1 MIAAIILTLNEAD
14 DLPKCLDSLDWTDQN
29 FVLDSGSTDDT
40 CEIASSMG
48 ATVYKNKF
56 KGFGQQRCWA
66 IDNIPVKSDWIL
78 FIDADEVCT
87 PKFASAV
94 LDAIQN
100 SKNDTAGFYCC
111 WKLMLYGKWLKLSDS
126 FPRWQ
131 FRILKKGKA
140 RYRDAGHA
148 MKESDVL
155 GELDYINE
163 PYLHYAFSKGWTFW
177 FNRHNR
183 YSSLEAKEDRITLKG
198 RDTFKLAVKTL
209 ASNAQEVLEQ
219 AKLQASDVKWLI
231 PHQANLRIIEAA
243 AKRMDFPMDKVLVN
257 IEKFANTSAATI
269 PTALDEAIRDGRVQR
284 GDILLF
290 NAFGAGVTS
299 GANLIRF

>member
-1 MIAAIILTLNEAD
+1 LIAAIILTLNEAD

-48 ATVYKNKF
+48 AIVYKNKF

-94 LDAIQN
+94 LDAIRN
-100 SKNDTAGFYCC
+100 SKDDTAGFYCC
-111 WKLMLYGKWLKLSDS
+111 WKLMLYGKWLKFSDS

-148 MKESDVL
+148 MKESDVQGKL
-155 GELDYINE
+155 EYIKE

-177 FNRHNR
+177 FNRHNK
-183 YSSLEAKEDRITLKG
+183 YSILEAEERLQTNFKPQDMLSKDQSIRKEAIKQYMSKIPGWPILRFIHSFFFKG
-198 RDTFKLAVKTL
+198 GI
-209 ASNAQEVLEQ
+209 LEG
-219 AKLQASDVKWLI
+219 I
-231 PHQANLRIIEAA
+231 PGL
-243 AKRMDFPMDKVLVN
+243 LYSVN
-257 IEKFANTSAATI
+257 ISIYEYMIQLKMLESK
-269 PTALDEAIRDGRVQR
+269 LVSKKKSR
-284 GDILLF
+284 
-290 NAFGAGVTS
+290 
-299 GANLIRF
+299 

>member
-48 ATVYKNKF
+48 AIVYKNKF

-94 LDAIQN
+94 LDAIRN
-100 SKNDTAGFYCC
+100 SKDDTAGFYCC
-111 WKLMLYGKWLKLSDS
+111 WKLMLYGKWLKFSDS

-148 MKESDVL
+148 MKESDVEGKL
-155 GELDYINE
+155 EYIKE

-177 FNRHNR
+177 FNRHNK
-183 YSSLEAKEDRITLKG
+183 YSTLEAKERLQTNFEPQDMLSKDQSIRKEAIKQYMSKIPGWPIL
-198 RDTFKLAVKTL
+198 RFIHSFFFKAGI
-209 ASNAQEVLEQ
+209 LEG
-219 AKLQASDVKWLI
+219 I
-231 PHQANLRIIEAA
+231 PGL
-243 AKRMDFPMDKVLVN
+243 LYSVN
-257 IEKFANTSAATI
+257 ISIYEYMIQLKMLELKLVSKKKS
-269 PTALDEAIRDGRVQR
+269 R
-284 GDILLF
+284 
-290 NAFGAGVTS
+290 
-299 GANLIRF
+299 

>member
-48 ATVYKNKF
+48 AIVYKNKF

-94 LDAIQN
+94 LDAIRN
-100 SKNDTAGFYCC
+100 SKDDTAGFYCC
-111 WKLMLYGKWLKLSDS
+111 WKLMLYGNWLKFSDS

-148 MKESDVL
+148 MKESDVEGKL
-155 GELDYINE
+155 EYIKE

-177 FNRHNR
+177 FNRHNK
-183 YSSLEAKEDRITLKG
+183 YSILEAEERLQTNFKPQDMLSKDQSIRKEAIKQYMSKIPGWPILRFIHSFFFKG
-198 RDTFKLAVKTL
+198 GI
-209 ASNAQEVLEQ
+209 LEG
-219 AKLQASDVKWLI
+219 LPGLLYS
-231 PHQANLRIIEAA
+231 
-243 AKRMDFPMDKVLVN
+243 VN
-257 IEKFANTSAATI
+257 ISIYEYMIQLKMLESKLVSQKK
-269 PTALDEAIRDGRVQR
+269 PR
-284 GDILLF
+284 
-290 NAFGAGVTS
+290 
-299 GANLIRF
+299 

>member
-1 MIAAIILTLNEAD
+1 MISAIILTLNEAE

-29 FVLDSGSTDDT
+29 FVLDSGSTDNT
-40 CEIASSMG
+40 CEIALRMG
-48 ATVYKNKF
+48 ATVHRNKF

-78 FIDADEVCT
+78 FIDADEVST

-100 SKNDTAGFYCC
+100 SNENTAGFYCC
-111 WKLMLYGKWLKLSDS
+111 WKLMLYGKWLKFSDS

-148 MKESDVL
+148 MKESEVQGNL
-155 GELDYINE
+155 QYLKE
-163 PYLHYAFSKGWTFW
+163 PYLHFAFSKGWTFW

-183 YSSLEAKEDRITLKG
+183 YSTLEAKERLQTNYKAKDMVS
-198 RDTFKLAVKTL
+198 RDQSVRKEAIKQFMSQLPGWPIFRFFH
-209 ASNAQEVLEQ
+209 SYFFRGGIFEG
-219 AKLQASDVKWLI
+219 I
-231 PHQANLRIIEAA
+231 PGL
-243 AKRMDFPMDKVLVN
+243 LYSVN
-257 IEKFANTSAATI
+257 ISMYEYMIQLKMLESKM
-269 PTALDEAIRDGRVQR
+269 ESKKKSR
-284 GDILLF
+284 
-290 NAFGAGVTS
+290 
-299 GANLIRF
+299 

>member
-48 ATVYKNKF
+48 AIVYKNKF

-66 IDNIPVKSDWIL
+66 IDNIPVKSNWIF

-94 LDAIQN
+94 LDAIRN
-100 SKNDTAGFYCC
+100 SKHDTAGFYCC
-111 WKLMLYGKWLKLSDS
+111 WKLMLYGKWLKFSDS

-148 MKESDVL
+148 MKESDVQGKL
-155 GELDYINE
+155 EYIKE

-177 FNRHNR
+177 FNRHNK
-183 YSSLEAKEDRITLKG
+183 YSTLEAKERLQTNFKPQDMLSKDQSIRKEAIKQYMSKLPGWPILRFIHSFFFKG
-198 RDTFKLAVKTL
+198 GI
-209 ASNAQEVLEQ
+209 LEG
-219 AKLQASDVKWLI
+219 I
-231 PHQANLRIIEAA
+231 PGL
-243 AKRMDFPMDKVLVN
+243 LYSVN
-257 IEKFANTSAATI
+257 ISIYEYMIQLKMLESK
-269 PTALDEAIRDGRVQR
+269 LVSKKKSR
-284 GDILLF
+284 
-290 NAFGAGVTS
+290 
-299 GANLIRF
+299 

>member
-48 ATVYKNKF
+48 AIVYKNKF

-94 LDAIQN
+94 LDAIRN
-100 SKNDTAGFYCC
+100 SKDDTAGFYCC
-111 WKLMLYGKWLKLSDS
+111 WKLMLYGNWLKFSDS

-148 MKESDVL
+148 MKESDVQGKL
-155 GELDYINE
+155 GYIKE

-177 FNRHNR
+177 FNRHNK
-183 YSSLEAKEDRITLKG
+183 YSTLEAKERLQTNFKPKDMLSKDQSIRKEAIKQYMSKIPGWPILRFIHSFLFKG
-198 RDTFKLAVKTL
+198 GI
-209 ASNAQEVLEQ
+209 LEG
-219 AKLQASDVKWLI
+219 I
-231 PHQANLRIIEAA
+231 PGL
-243 AKRMDFPMDKVLVN
+243 LYSVN
-257 IEKFANTSAATI
+257 ISIYEYMIQLKMLESK
-269 PTALDEAIRDGRVQR
+269 LVSKKKSR
-284 GDILLF
+284 
-290 NAFGAGVTS
+290 
-299 GANLIRF
+299 

>member
-40 CEIASSMG
+40 CEIATSMG
-48 ATVYKNKF
+48 AIVYKNEF

-94 LDAIQN
+94 LDAIRN
-100 SKNDTAGFYCC
+100 SKDDTAGFYCC
-111 WKLMLYGKWLKLSDS
+111 WKLMLYGKWLKFSDS

-148 MKESDVL
+148 MKESDVEGKL
-155 GELDYINE
+155 EYIKE
-163 PYLHYAFSKGWTFW
+163 PYLHYAFSKGWSFW
-177 FNRHNR
+177 FNRHNK
-183 YSSLEAKEDRITLKG
+183 YSTLEAKERLQTNFKPQDMLSKDQSIKKEAIKQYMSKLPGWPILRFTHSFFFKG
-198 RDTFKLAVKTL
+198 GI
-209 ASNAQEVLEQ
+209 LEG
-219 AKLQASDVKWLI
+219 LPGLLYS
-231 PHQANLRIIEAA
+231 
-243 AKRMDFPMDKVLVN
+243 VN
-257 IEKFANTSAATI
+257 ISIYEYMIQLK
-269 PTALDEAIRDGRVQR
+269 
-284 GDILLF
+284 ILE
-290 NAFGAGVTS
+290 S
-299 GANLIRF
+299 KLISKKNSR

>member
-1 MIAAIILTLNEAD
+1 MISAIILTLNEAE
-14 DLPKCLDSLDWTDQN
+14 DLPNCLEALDWTDQN
-29 FVLDSGSTDDT
+29 FVLDSGSTDET
-40 CEIASSMG
+40 CEIALRMG
-48 ATVYKNKF
+48 ADLYKNKF
-56 KGFGQQRCWA
+56 MGFGQQRCWA

-148 MKESDVL
+148 MKESDVQGKL
-155 GELDYINE
+155 GYIKE

-177 FNRHNR
+177 FNRHNK
-183 YSSLEAKEDRITLKG
+183 YSTLEAKERLQTNFKPQDMLSKDQSIRKEAIKQYMSKIPGWPILRFIHSFFFKG
-198 RDTFKLAVKTL
+198 GI
-209 ASNAQEVLEQ
+209 LEG
-219 AKLQASDVKWLI
+219 I
-231 PHQANLRIIEAA
+231 PGL
-243 AKRMDFPMDKVLVN
+243 LYSVN
-257 IEKFANTSAATI
+257 ISIYEYMIQLKMLESKLVS
-269 PTALDEAIRDGRVQR
+269 PKKPR
-284 GDILLF
+284 
-290 NAFGAGVTS
+290 
-299 GANLIRF
+299 

>member
-1 MIAAIILTLNEAD
+1 LISAIILTLNEAE
-14 DLPKCLDSLDWTDQN
+14 DLPNCLKALDWTDQN
-29 FVLDSGSTDDT
+29 FVLDSGSTDET
-40 CEIASSMG
+40 CEIALRMG
-48 ATVYKNKF
+48 ADLYKNKF
-56 KGFGQQRCWA
+56 MGFGQQRCWA

-148 MKESDVL
+148 MKESDVQGKL
-155 GELDYINE
+155 GYIKE

-177 FNRHNR
+177 FNRHNK
-183 YSSLEAKEDRITLKG
+183 YSTLEAKERLQTNFKPQDMLSKDQSIRKEAIKQYMSKIPGWPILRFIHSFFFKG
-198 RDTFKLAVKTL
+198 GI
-209 ASNAQEVLEQ
+209 LEG
-219 AKLQASDVKWLI
+219 I
-231 PHQANLRIIEAA
+231 PGL
-243 AKRMDFPMDKVLVN
+243 LYSVN
-257 IEKFANTSAATI
+257 ISIYEYMIQLKMLESKLVS
-269 PTALDEAIRDGRVQR
+269 PKKPR
-284 GDILLF
+284 
-290 NAFGAGVTS
+290 
-299 GANLIRF
+299 

>member
-14 DLPKCLDSLDWTDQN
+14 DLPKCLDSLDRTDQN

-48 ATVYKNKF
+48 AIVYKNKF

-94 LDAIQN
+94 LDAIRN
-100 SKNDTAGFYCC
+100 SKDDTAGFYCC
-111 WKLMLYGKWLKLSDS
+111 WKLMLYGKWLKFSDS

-148 MKESDVL
+148 MKESDVQGKL
-155 GELDYINE
+155 EYIKE

-177 FNRHNR
+177 FNRHNK
-183 YSSLEAKEDRITLKG
+183 YSILEAEERLQTNFKPQDMLSKDQSIRKEAIKQYMSKIPGWPILRFIHSFFFKG
-198 RDTFKLAVKTL
+198 GI
-209 ASNAQEVLEQ
+209 LEG
-219 AKLQASDVKWLI
+219 I
-231 PHQANLRIIEAA
+231 PGL
-243 AKRMDFPMDKVLVN
+243 LYSVN
-257 IEKFANTSAATI
+257 ISIYEYMIQLKMLESK
-269 PTALDEAIRDGRVQR
+269 LVSKKKSR
-284 GDILLF
+284 
-290 NAFGAGVTS
+290 
-299 GANLIRF
+299 

>member
-48 ATVYKNKF
+48 AIVYKNKF

-94 LDAIQN
+94 LDAIRN
-100 SKNDTAGFYCC
+100 SKDDTAGFYCC
-111 WKLMLYGKWLKLSDS
+111 WKLMLYGKWLKFSDS

-148 MKESDVL
+148 MKESDVQGKL
-155 GELDYINE
+155 GYIKE

-177 FNRHNR
+177 FNRHNK
-183 YSSLEAKEDRITLKG
+183 YSTLEAKERLQTNFKPQDMLSKDQSIRKEAMKQYMSKLPGWPILRFIHSFFFKG
-198 RDTFKLAVKTL
+198 GI
-209 ASNAQEVLEQ
+209 LEG
-219 AKLQASDVKWLI
+219 I
-231 PHQANLRIIEAA
+231 PGL
-243 AKRMDFPMDKVLVN
+243 LYSVN
-257 IEKFANTSAATI
+257 ISIYEYMIQLKMLESK
-269 PTALDEAIRDGRVQR
+269 LVSKKKSR
-284 GDILLF
+284 
-290 NAFGAGVTS
+290 
-299 GANLIRF
+299 

>member
-48 ATVYKNKF
+48 AIVYKNKF

-94 LDAIQN
+94 LDAIRN
-100 SKNDTAGFYCC
+100 SKDDTAGFYCC
-111 WKLMLYGKWLKLSDS
+111 WKLMLYGKWLKFSDS

-148 MKESDVL
+148 MKESDVQGKL
-155 GELDYINE
+155 EYIKE

-177 FNRHNR
+177 FNRHNK
-183 YSSLEAKEDRITLKG
+183 YSILEAEERLQTNFKPQDMLSKDQSIRKEAIKQYMSKIPGWPILRFIHSFFFKG
-198 RDTFKLAVKTL
+198 GI
-209 ASNAQEVLEQ
+209 LEG
-219 AKLQASDVKWLI
+219 I
-231 PHQANLRIIEAA
+231 PGL
-243 AKRMDFPMDKVLVN
+243 LYSVN
-257 IEKFANTSAATI
+257 ISIYEYMIQLKMLESK
-269 PTALDEAIRDGRVQR
+269 LVSKKKSR
-284 GDILLF
+284 
-290 NAFGAGVTS
+290 
-299 GANLIRF
+299 

>member
-48 ATVYKNKF
+48 AIVYKNKF

-94 LDAIQN
+94 LDAIRN
-100 SKNDTAGFYCC
+100 SKDDTAGFYCC
-111 WKLMLYGKWLKLSDS
+111 WKLMLYGNWLKFSDS

-148 MKESDVL
+148 MKESDVQGKL
-155 GELDYINE
+155 GYIKE

-177 FNRHNR
+177 FNRHNK
-183 YSSLEAKEDRITLKG
+183 YSTLEAKERLQTNFKPKDMLSKDQSIRKEAIKQYMSKIPGWPILRFIHSFFFKG
-198 RDTFKLAVKTL
+198 GI
-209 ASNAQEVLEQ
+209 LEG
-219 AKLQASDVKWLI
+219 I
-231 PHQANLRIIEAA
+231 PGL
-243 AKRMDFPMDKVLVN
+243 LYSVN
-257 IEKFANTSAATI
+257 ISIYEYMIQLKMLESK
-269 PTALDEAIRDGRVQR
+269 LVSKKKSR
-284 GDILLF
+284 
-290 NAFGAGVTS
+290 
-299 GANLIRF
+299 

>member
-1 MIAAIILTLNEAD
+1 LIAAIILTLNEAD
-14 DLPKCLDSLDWTDQN
+14 DLPKCLDSLDWTDQK

-48 ATVYKNKF
+48 AIVYKNEF

-66 IDNIPVKSDWIL
+66 IDNIPVKSNWIL

-94 LDAIQN
+94 LDAIRN
-100 SKNDTAGFYCC
+100 SKDDTAGFYCC
-111 WKLMLYGKWLKLSDS
+111 WKLMLYGKWLKFSDS

-148 MKESDVL
+148 MKESDVQGKL
-155 GELDYINE
+155 EYIKE

-177 FNRHNR
+177 FNRHNK
-183 YSSLEAKEDRITLKG
+183 YSTLEAKER
-198 RDTFKLAVKTL
+198 
-209 ASNAQEVLEQ
+209 
-219 AKLQASDVKWLI
+219 LQANFKPQDMLSKDQSIRKEAIKQYMPKI
-231 PHQANLRIIEAA
+231 PGWPILRFIHSFFFKGGIFEGI
-243 AKRMDFPMDKVLVN
+243 PGLLYSVN
-257 IEKFANTSAATI
+257 ISIYEYMIQLKMLESKLVS
-269 PTALDEAIRDGRVQR
+269 PKKPR
-284 GDILLF
+284 
-290 NAFGAGVTS
+290 
-299 GANLIRF
+299 

>member
-48 ATVYKNKF
+48 AIVYKNKF

-94 LDAIQN
+94 LDAIRN
-100 SKNDTAGFYCC
+100 SKDDTSGFYCC
-111 WKLMLYGKWLKLSDS
+111 WKLMLYGKWLKFSDS

-148 MKESDVL
+148 MKESDVQGKL
-155 GELDYINE
+155 GYIKE

-177 FNRHNR
+177 FNRHNK
-183 YSSLEAKEDRITLKG
+183 YSTLEAKERLQTNFKPQDMLSKDQSIRKEAIKQYMSKIPGWPILRFIHSFFFKG
-198 RDTFKLAVKTL
+198 GI
-209 ASNAQEVLEQ
+209 LEG
-219 AKLQASDVKWLI
+219 I
-231 PHQANLRIIEAA
+231 PGL
-243 AKRMDFPMDKVLVN
+243 LYSVN
-257 IEKFANTSAATI
+257 ISIYEYMIQLKMLESK
-269 PTALDEAIRDGRVQR
+269 LVSKKKSR
-284 GDILLF
+284 
-290 NAFGAGVTS
+290 
-299 GANLIRF
+299 

>member
-48 ATVYKNKF
+48 AIVYKNKF

-94 LDAIQN
+94 LDAIRN
-100 SKNDTAGFYCC
+100 SKDDTAGFYCC
-111 WKLMLYGKWLKLSDS
+111 WKLMLYGNWLKFSDS

-148 MKESDVL
+148 MKESDVQGKL
-155 GELDYINE
+155 GYIKE

-177 FNRHNR
+177 FNRHNK
-183 YSSLEAKEDRITLKG
+183 YSTLEAKERLQTNFEPQDMLSKDQSIRKEAIKQYMSKIPGWPILRFIHSFFFKG
-198 RDTFKLAVKTL
+198 GI
-209 ASNAQEVLEQ
+209 LEG
-219 AKLQASDVKWLI
+219 I
-231 PHQANLRIIEAA
+231 PGL
-243 AKRMDFPMDKVLVN
+243 LYSVN
-257 IEKFANTSAATI
+257 ISIYEYMIQLKMLESK
-269 PTALDEAIRDGRVQR
+269 LVSKKKSR
-284 GDILLF
+284 
-290 NAFGAGVTS
+290 
-299 GANLIRF
+299 

>member
-1 MIAAIILTLNEAD
+1 MISAIILTLNEAE
-14 DLPKCLDSLDWTDQN
+14 DLPKCLEALDWTDQN
-29 FVLDSGSTDDT
+29 FVLDSGSTDET
-40 CEIASSMG
+40 CEIALRMG
-48 ATVYKNKF
+48 ADLYKNKF
-56 KGFGQQRCWA
+56 MGFGQQRCWA

-100 SKNDTAGFYCC
+100 SKNDTVGFYCC
-111 WKLMLYGKWLKLSDS
+111 WKLMLYGKWLKFSDS

-183 YSSLEAKEDRITLKG
+183 YSSLEAKERLQTNYKIQDMVSRNQAIRKEAIKQFMSRLPGWPILRFFHSFILKG
-198 RDTFKLAVKTL
+198 GI
-209 ASNAQEVLEQ
+209 LEG
-219 AKLQASDVKWLI
+219 I
-231 PHQANLRIIEAA
+231 PGFLYS
-243 AKRMDFPMDKVLVN
+243 VN
-257 IEKFANTSAATI
+257 ISIYEYMIQLKMLESKIVSQKNS
-269 PTALDEAIRDGRVQR
+269 R
-284 GDILLF
+284 
-290 NAFGAGVTS
+290 
-299 GANLIRF
+299 

>member
-48 ATVYKNKF
+48 AIVYKNKF

-94 LDAIQN
+94 LDAIRN
-100 SKNDTAGFYCC
+100 SKDDTAGFYCC
-111 WKLMLYGKWLKLSDS
+111 WKLMLYGKWLKFSDS

-148 MKESDVL
+148 MKESDVQGKL
-155 GELDYINE
+155 EYIKE

-177 FNRHNR
+177 FNRHNK
-183 YSSLEAKEDRITLKG
+183 YSILEAEERLQTNFKPQDMLSKDQSIRKEAIKQYMSKIPGWPILRFIHSFFLKG
-198 RDTFKLAVKTL
+198 GI
-209 ASNAQEVLEQ
+209 LEG
-219 AKLQASDVKWLI
+219 I
-231 PHQANLRIIEAA
+231 PGL
-243 AKRMDFPMDKVLVN
+243 LYSVN
-257 IEKFANTSAATI
+257 ISIYEYMIQLK
-269 PTALDEAIRDGRVQR
+269 
-284 GDILLF
+284 ILESKL
-290 NAFGAGVTS
+290 VS
-299 GANLIRF
+299 KKKSR

>member
-48 ATVYKNKF
+48 AIVYKSEF

-66 IDNIPVKSDWIL
+66 IDNILVKSDWIL
-78 FIDADEVCT
+78 LIDADEVCT

-94 LDAIQN
+94 LDAIRN
-100 SKNDTAGFYCC
+100 SKDDTAGFYCC
-111 WKLMLYGKWLKLSDS
+111 WKLMLYGKWLKFSDS

-148 MKESDVL
+148 MKESDVQGKL
-155 GELDYINE
+155 GYIKE

-177 FNRHNR
+177 FNRHNK
-183 YSSLEAKEDRITLKG
+183 YSTLEAKERLQTNFKPQDMLSKDQSIRKEAIKQYMSKIPGWPILRFIHSFFFKG
-198 RDTFKLAVKTL
+198 GI
-209 ASNAQEVLEQ
+209 LEG
-219 AKLQASDVKWLI
+219 I
-231 PHQANLRIIEAA
+231 PGL
-243 AKRMDFPMDKVLVN
+243 LYSVN
-257 IEKFANTSAATI
+257 ISIYEYMIQLKMLESK
-269 PTALDEAIRDGRVQR
+269 LVSKKKSR
-284 GDILLF
+284 
-290 NAFGAGVTS
+290 
-299 GANLIRF
+299 

>member
-48 ATVYKNKF
+48 AIVYKNKF

-94 LDAIQN
+94 LDAIRN
-100 SKNDTAGFYCC
+100 SKDDTAGFYCC
-111 WKLMLYGKWLKLSDS
+111 WKLMLYGKWLKFSDS

-148 MKESDVL
+148 MKESDVEGKL
-155 GELDYINE
+155 EYIKE

-177 FNRHNR
+177 FNRHNK
-183 YSSLEAKEDRITLKG
+183 YSTLEAKERLQTNFKPQDMLSKDQSIKKEAIKQYMSKLPGWPILRFIHSFFFKG
-198 RDTFKLAVKTL
+198 GI
-209 ASNAQEVLEQ
+209 LEG
-219 AKLQASDVKWLI
+219 LPGLLYS
-231 PHQANLRIIEAA
+231 
-243 AKRMDFPMDKVLVN
+243 VN
-257 IEKFANTSAATI
+257 ISIYEYMIQLK
-269 PTALDEAIRDGRVQR
+269 
-284 GDILLF
+284 ILE
-290 NAFGAGVTS
+290 S
-299 GANLIRF
+299 KLISKKKSR

>member
-1 MIAAIILTLNEAD
+1 MISAIILTLNEAE
-14 DLPKCLDSLDWTDQN
+14 DLPNCLKALDWTDQN
-29 FVLDSGSTDDT
+29 FVLDSGSTDET
-40 CEIASSMG
+40 CEIALRMG
-48 ATVYKNKF
+48 ADLYKNKF
-56 KGFGQQRCWA
+56 MGFGQQRCWA

-87 PKFASAV
+87 PKFSSAV

-148 MKESDVL
+148 MKESDVQGKL
-155 GELDYINE
+155 GYIKE

-177 FNRHNR
+177 FNRHNK
-183 YSSLEAKEDRITLKG
+183 YSTLEAKERLQTNFKPQDMLSKDQSIRKEAIKQYMSKIPGWPILRFIHSFFFKG
-198 RDTFKLAVKTL
+198 GI
-209 ASNAQEVLEQ
+209 LEG
-219 AKLQASDVKWLI
+219 I
-231 PHQANLRIIEAA
+231 PGL
-243 AKRMDFPMDKVLVN
+243 LYSVN
-257 IEKFANTSAATI
+257 ISIYEYMIQLKMLESKLVS
-269 PTALDEAIRDGRVQR
+269 PKKPR
-284 GDILLF
+284 
-290 NAFGAGVTS
+290 
-299 GANLIRF
+299 

>member
-40 CEIASSMG
+40 CEIASCMG
-48 ATVYKNKF
+48 AIVYKNKF

-94 LDAIQN
+94 LDAIRN
-100 SKNDTAGFYCC
+100 SKDDTAGFYCC
-111 WKLMLYGKWLKLSDS
+111 WKLMLYGKWLKFSDS

-148 MKESDVL
+148 MKESDVQGKL
-155 GELDYINE
+155 GYIKE

-177 FNRHNR
+177 FNRHNK
-183 YSSLEAKEDRITLKG
+183 YSTLEAKERLQTNFKPQDMLSKDQSIRKEAIKQYMSKIPGWPILRFIHSFFFKG
-198 RDTFKLAVKTL
+198 GI
-209 ASNAQEVLEQ
+209 LEG
-219 AKLQASDVKWLI
+219 I
-231 PHQANLRIIEAA
+231 PGL
-243 AKRMDFPMDKVLVN
+243 LYSVN
-257 IEKFANTSAATI
+257 ISIYEYMIQLKMLESK
-269 PTALDEAIRDGRVQR
+269 LVSKKKSR
-284 GDILLF
+284 
-290 NAFGAGVTS
+290 
-299 GANLIRF
+299 

>member
-48 ATVYKNKF
+48 AIVYKNKF

-94 LDAIQN
+94 LDAIRN
-100 SKNDTAGFYCC
+100 SKDDTAGFYCC
-111 WKLMLYGKWLKLSDS
+111 WKLMLYGKWLKFSDS

-148 MKESDVL
+148 MKESDVQGKL
-155 GELDYINE
+155 EYIKE

-177 FNRHNR
+177 FNRHNK
-183 YSSLEAKEDRITLKG
+183 YSILEAEERLQTNFKPQDMLSKDQSIRKEAIKQYMSKIPGWPILRFIHSFFLKG
-198 RDTFKLAVKTL
+198 GI
-209 ASNAQEVLEQ
+209 LEG
-219 AKLQASDVKWLI
+219 I
-231 PHQANLRIIEAA
+231 PGL
-243 AKRMDFPMDKVLVN
+243 LYSVN
-257 IEKFANTSAATI
+257 ISIYEYMIQLKMLESK
-269 PTALDEAIRDGRVQR
+269 LVSKKKSR
-284 GDILLF
+284 
-290 NAFGAGVTS
+290 
-299 GANLIRF
+299 